1 VSELTVRNVTEDEFE
16 DVLTLF
22 MSAFLQE
29 LADHDHEWFRN
40 EFDPAR
46 MHGVFDDDELIGTA
60 GILTRDMT
68 LPGAGPVPFAGV
80 TSVAVK
86 PGHRRRGAM
95 TRMMHAQLHGL
106 HEQGREAVAALWAS
120 EGGIYGRFGYGLAS
134 QYYRAVVPKGMA
146 FRPGTDTGKDR
157 VRELPRAE
165 AMPLVRAMYNQI
177 APQRVGWLS
186 RDDSSWNLHLWDT
199 PDRREGA
206 SALRFAIHPDGYVIY
221 RTRRKWGDRGPEAEL
236 SVEEL
241 AATSPVGAAALY
253 RYLLDYDHVSEVVV
267 PMPHDGPLT
276 MMLNDPRQAV
286 RRQSDA
292 LWIRLVDVDRAL
304 VQRKYSA
311 PLDTVFEV
319 TDVFCPWNQGRWRL
333 TVDSSGSATV
343 EGTTRDADL
352 VLDSTDLGAVFLGG
366 TRLTELAGAGRVRE
380 LTPGALIPASRAF
393 MGDHAPY
400 CPEVF

>member
-1 VSELTVRNVTEDEFE
+1 VSELTVRNVTEDEFD
-16 DVLTLF
+16 DVLHLF
-22 MSAFLQE
+22 LAAFLQE
-29 LADHDHEWFRN
+29 FDDTDPEWLRN

-46 MHGVFDDDELIGTA
+46 MHGTFDGDELIGTA
-60 GILTRDMT
+60 GILTRNMT

-80 TSVAVK
+80 TTVAVK

-95 TRMMHAQLHGL
+95 SRMMHAQLHGL
-106 HEQGREAVAALWAS
+106 HDQGGEAFAALWAS

-134 QYYRAVVPKGMA
+134 QYYRAVVPKGAA
-146 FRPGTDTGKDR
+146 FRPGVDTGKDR
-157 VRELPRAE
+157 IRELPRTE
-165 AMPLVRAMYNQI
+165 AMPIVTAMYEQL
-177 APQRVGWLS
+177 APQRTGWLS
-186 RDDSSWNLHLWDT
+186 RSEQSWNMHLWDA
-199 PDRREGA
+199 PSRREGA
-206 SALRFAIHPDGYVIY
+206 SALRFAVHPDGYVVY

-276 MMLNDPRQAV
+276 MILHDPRQAL

-319 TDVFCPWNQGRWRL
+319 IDVFCPWNQGRWRL
-333 TVDSSGSATV
+333 TVDSSGTAAV
-343 EGTTRDADL
+343 ERTTRDADL
-352 VLDSTDLGAVFLGG
+352 VLDSTDLGAAFLGG

-380 LTPGALIPASRAF
+380 LTPGTLIPASRAF
-393 MGDHAPY
+393 LGDHAPY

>member
-1 VSELTVRNVTEDEFE
+1 MSELTVRNVTEDEFT

-22 MSAFLQE
+22 MSAFLNE
-29 LADHDHEWFRN
+29 IADHDHDWFRN

-46 MHGVFDDDELIGTA
+46 MHGVFDGDELIGTA
-60 GILTRDMT
+60 AILTRNMT
-68 LPGAGPVPFAGV
+68 VPGAGQVPFAGV

-86 PGHRRRGAM
+86 AGHRRRGAM

-106 HEQGREAVAALWAS
+106 HEQGGEPFAALWAS

-134 QYYRAVVPKGMA
+134 QYYRAVVPKGTA
-146 FRPGTDTGKDR
+146 FRSGVAVGKDR
-157 VRELPRAE
+157 VRELTRDE
-165 AMPLVRAMYNQI
+165 AMPIITAMYDQL
-177 APQRVGWLS
+177 APLRTGWLS
-186 RDDSSWNLHLWDT
+186 RSEKSWTLHLWDT

-206 SALRFAIHPDGYVIY
+206 SALRFAVHPDGYVIY

-253 RYLLDYDHVSEVVV
+253 RYLLDYDHVAEIVV
-267 PMPHDGPLT
+267 PIPHDAPLT

-311 PLDTVFEV
+311 PLDTVLEV
-319 TDVFCPWNQGRWRL
+319 TDVFCPWNQGRWCL
-333 TVDSSGSATV
+333 TVDSSGTATV
-343 EGTTRDADL
+343 ERTTRDADL
-352 VLDSTDLGAVFLGG
+352 VLDATDLGAVFLGG

-393 MGDHAPY
+393 TGDHAPY